1 MLLYVL
7 LYLLSFTEFILLK
20 MHFFIYI
27 DKSGYVYCL
36 GGFALN
42 MLQKRGLSNVI
53 QRCKS
58 LTV

>member
-1 MLLYVL
+1 MLLL
-7 LYLLSFTEFILLK
+7 LFYLLSFIEFILLK
-20 MHFFIYI
+20 MHFFMYI
-27 DKSGYVYCL
+27 DESGYVYCL